1 MKGSTININ
10 LSFIMDRNLHA
21 EQVLKLFPN
30 SFYLREYK
38 FLSPRKFSIYVV
50 EGQSRAHKIN

>member
-21 EQVLKLFPN
+21 EQVLKSFPN

-38 FLSPRKFSIYVV
+38 FLSPRQVFYICRR
-50 EGQSRAHKIN
+50 GTITRAQN